1 MSNYIICFL
10 WTCTI
15 HSLASHLFPHIY
27 IKTIKFIINIK
38 KKKKRRKL
46 YILCLKQIVNK
57 HLFFF
62 CGHVLA
68 VRPKTIRWKIC
79 YNSENMPKA
88 IENSH
93 LFIVYDFVQIAKF
106 ITLLYDLL
114 ADIECVRVIIFPV
127 GYSMTITFRLNKFQS
142 HIFSLNKII
151 RENIKLISNFLVFF
165 A

>member
-1 MSNYIICFL
+1 
-10 WTCTI
+10 
-15 HSLASHLFPHIY
+15 
-27 IKTIKFIINIK
+27 
-38 KKKKRRKL
+38 
-46 YILCLKQIVNK
+46 
-57 HLFFF
+57 
-62 CGHVLA
+62 
-68 VRPKTIRWKIC
+68 
-79 YNSENMPKA
+79 MPKA